1 MLHDPHAELDLP
13 YSTHAKIRRAKRC
26 KRLSTIRSLY
36 RHFDRDVY
44 VRRGVWAWS
53 ITPSHLDDL
62 VAAGVISLREA
73 ERLANLVV
81 LVAENDNEVVTVIR
95 GSGRRIGRY
104 YRRHS

>member
-1 MLHDPHAELDLP
+1 MRHDPETDLDLP
-13 YSTHAKIRRAKRC
+13 YSTHAKSRRAKRC
-26 KRLSTIRSLY
+26 KRISTIRNLY
-36 RHFDRDVY
+36 RHFDRDIY

-53 ITPSHLDDL
+53 ITRSHLDDL
-62 VAAGVISLREA
+62 VEDGVMTLGEA